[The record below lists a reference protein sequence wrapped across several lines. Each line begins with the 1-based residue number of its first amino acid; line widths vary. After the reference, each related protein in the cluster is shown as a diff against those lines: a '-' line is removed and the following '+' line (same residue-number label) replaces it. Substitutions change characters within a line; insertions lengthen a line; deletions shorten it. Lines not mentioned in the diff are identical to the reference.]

1 MAFPYPISGPI
12 PFGTNF
18 PIHVTYYEPRVY
30 FIEDITLGQTTTVT
44 TTEDHDY
51 VIGQQCRL
59 IIPPSNGCIQLNE
72 TQGTVVSIP
81 SSDEVVLNI
90 DSSRNVDQ
98 FQTSSAKTQPQILPI
113 GDYNEG
119 AINNQ
124 GRINNITYIPG
135 SFINVSPE

>member
-1 MAFPYPISGPI
+1 MAFPYPYVGPI
-12 PFGTNF
+12 AYGNNF
-18 PIHVTYYEPRVY
+18 PINAQYYEPRVY
-30 FIEDITLGQTTTVT
+30 FIDDITLGQTTTVT
-44 TTEDHDY
+44 TTVDHDY

-72 TQGTVVSIP
+72 SQGTVIEIP
-81 SSDEVVLNI
+81 SADQVVLTI
-90 DSSRNVDQ
+90 DSSRNVNQ

-119 AINNQ
+119 AINSQ
-124 GRINNITYIPG
+124 GRSNTITFIPG